1 VIGRSITILA
11 EVIEK
16 MADGTLEPTPE
27 RLNEVAR
34 LMRKAASWT
43 ERAEATLEELNTH
56 MN

>member
-43 ERAEATLEELNTH
+43 ERAEATLEELTTH